1 MGSISISSHLVRTY
15 LDGYDYLVY
24 FFDRDTRT
32 IGLKP
37 MREKTPNAYSIKRY
51 KGGRMCTVSAI
62 AFLRH
67 CEIPFD
73 KTRSYPCR
81 WNENHGMLE
90 VRLDQE
96 LAPRSG

>member
-1 MGSISISSHLVRTY
+1 MMCACPSICPSQ
-15 LDGYDYLVY
+15 
-24 FFDRDTRT
+24 T

-37 MREKTPNAYSIKRY
+37 VREKTPNAYSIKCY

-67 CEIPFD
+67 FEIPFD

-81 WNENHGMLE
+81 WNENHGMIE
-90 VRLDQE
+90 VRLD
-96 LAPRSG
+96 RSPESTSR